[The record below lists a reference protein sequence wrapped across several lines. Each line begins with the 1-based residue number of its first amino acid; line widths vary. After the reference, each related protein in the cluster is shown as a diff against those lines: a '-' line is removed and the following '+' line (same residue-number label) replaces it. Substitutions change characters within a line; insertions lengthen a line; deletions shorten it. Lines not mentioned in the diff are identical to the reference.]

1 MKRPYHAPYKGGI
14 FWKILQRGYHNQLK
28 KQIRHRLA
36 TEDYTCRLPRVPK
49 PRVRY
54 KLTIQ
59 YHPVYCGNWAWGCI
73 RVYK

>member
-1 MKRPYHAPYKGGI
+1 MIK
-14 FWKILQRGYHNQLK
+14 FFKISIRSHRRRTVMLK
-28 KQIRHRLA
+28 AAIRHRLA